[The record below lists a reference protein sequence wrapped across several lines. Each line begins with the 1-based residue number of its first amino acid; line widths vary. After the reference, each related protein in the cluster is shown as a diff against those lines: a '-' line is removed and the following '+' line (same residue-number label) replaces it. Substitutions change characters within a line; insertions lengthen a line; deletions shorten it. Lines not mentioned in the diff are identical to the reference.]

1 MPLCFCLS
9 NHMPLCFCLSNH
21 MPLCFCL
28 SNHMP
33 LCFCCRAQV
42 HKVASYCH
50 AKLLDLGFNVSA
62 LSGLACLPFLVSSL
76 LRSLI
81 PSLHRSFFQI
91 CTVPYNKFALFHVPS
106 LLRFLN
112 QVCIVPH
119 YRVCIAPSSNNVPNK
134 VASLSREQG
143 SANWR
148 EGRPL
153 LCNAMMCSGCCLV
166 PLSFSPPHQACPVVD
181 PCNLFG
187 MPESLSCGQGLKRKR
202 RHTHI
207 DTHAHTRTHTHTHT
221 QTHTH
226 THTHTHTLLLI
237 MVMGGN
243 TYSNWT
249 SVCVIGPSVNEQIPF
264 TVCTRKVPSHS
275 FCIADTCSTS
285 PKSLSWAG
293 CRLLNL
299 LLSVSKTSDCTLPY

>member
-143 SANWR
+143 SAN
-148 EGRPL
+148 
-153 LCNAMMCSGCCLV
+153 
-166 PLSFSPPHQACPVVD
+166 
-181 PCNLFG
+181 
-187 MPESLSCGQGLKRKR
+187 
-202 RHTHI
+202 
-207 DTHAHTRTHTHTHT
+207 
-221 QTHTH
+221 
-226 THTHTHTLLLI
+226 
-237 MVMGGN
+237 
-243 TYSNWT
+243 
-249 SVCVIGPSVNEQIPF
+249 
-264 TVCTRKVPSHS
+264 
-275 FCIADTCSTS
+275 
-285 PKSLSWAG
+285 
-293 CRLLNL
+293 
-299 LLSVSKTSDCTLPY
+299 